1 MVSRSPAWR
10 EIAVDLGPRE
20 ETVAQT
26 TAARRKVGLDIALE
40 ERADT
45 TSEAVIDDVVRRET
59 VRLIR
64 ASMGSAEADA
74 TLEKLERGDLTDD
87 DAREIA
93 GLSSQQLHDAKGRKA
108 R

>member
-1 MVSRSPAWR
+1 
-10 EIAVDLGPRE
+10 
-20 ETVAQT
+20 
-26 TAARRKVGLDIALE
+26 
-40 ERADT
+40 
-45 TSEAVIDDVVRRET
+45 
-59 VRLIR
+59 
-64 ASMGSAEADA
+64 MGSAEADA